1 MNNILIVIFVFY
13 VLLSFLLAYVSSI
26 LAKSRNQS
34 RALWFWLTLIFPIA
48 IVFIAFKDK
57 QAFKSNY
64 SKKNDVQSENNFNV
78 FVSLWTLTIKEVRRF
93 LRIWVQTLVPP
104 AVTMSLYFVIFGS
117 LIGPRI
123 GSMDGFDYIQYMIPG
138 LIMLSV
144 ITNSYNNVVSSFYA
158 VKFQKS
164 IEELLISP
172 MPNWTILLGFVLGG
186 VSRGVLIGII
196 VFGVSLLFYPDFT
209 VANPVLTI
217 TVLFLT
223 SVLFSLMGFIN
234 AVFADSFD
242 DISII
247 PTFILTPLIYLGGV
261 FYSINILPDVWRSI
275 SMANPMLYVV
285 NTFREGM
292 LGVSDVSIPF
302 SLGMIITFI
311 LVLSVSCLYLL
322 KKGTGIRQ

>member
-1 MNNILIVIFVFY
+1 MRLIDLKNY
-13 VLLSFLLAYVSSI
+13 LS
-26 LAKSRNQS
+26 K
-34 RALWFWLTLIFPIA
+34 WLIQM
-48 IVFIAFKDK
+48 K
-57 QAFKSNY
+57 
-64 SKKNDVQSENNFNV
+64 NNFRV
-78 FVSLWTLTIKEVRRF
+78 SVSLWTLTVKEVRRF

-172 MPNWTILLGFVLGG
+172 MPNWSILLGFVLGG
-186 VSRGVLIGII
+186 VCRGLLIGII

-209 VANPVLTI
+209 VANPLLTI
-217 TVLFLT
+217 TVLLLT
-223 SVLFSLMGFIN
+223 AILFSLMGFIN

-261 FYSINILPDVWRSI
+261 FYSINILPDLWRSI

-292 LGVSDVSIPF
+292 LGVSDVSISF

-311 LVLSVSCLYLL
+311 LVLTSSCLYLL

>member
-1 MNNILIVIFVFY
+1 MLM
-13 VLLSFLLAYVSSI
+13 
-26 LAKSRNQS
+26 K
-34 RALWFWLTLIFPIA
+34 T
-48 IVFIAFKDK
+48 
-57 QAFKSNY
+57 
-64 SKKNDVQSENNFNV
+64 NFNV
-78 FVSLWTLTIKEVRRF
+78 SVSLWTLTVKEVRRF

-144 ITNSYNNVVSSFYA
+144 ITNSYNNVVSSFYS

-186 VSRGVLIGII
+186 VCRGVLIGII

-209 VANPVLTI
+209 VANPALTI

-261 FYSINILPDVWRSI
+261 FYSINILPDIWRSI

-292 LGVSDVSIPF
+292 LGVSDVSITF